1 MIDTMKTNIAYL
13 FAGLLAVT
21 LFSCSDDS
29 DLLIHQE
36 PLVVLQ
42 ELVMQEEEMKSD
54 SEEVSTPMLDLQ
66 TVADAQRALRPSIS
80 QQMDGEQPDKKGQK
94 GRDHRDWFDTFDSMR
109 LKDLEKNAILQFG
122 DLYAIE
128 RSGKDSLLFKFY
140 LPEELKDKAYLYE
153 GLHVKVI
160 TYFRY
165 GDGLTISK
173 KKELFSNDCFSFDD
187 SFMVSKNEWEQKNRD
202 HIIQYFFWDDIK
214 CDGRE
219 TTLENLVI
227 FKEWHE

>member
-1 MIDTMKTNIAYL
+1 MKTNIAYL

-21 LFSCSDDS
+21 LLSCSDDT
-29 DLLIHQE
+29 DLLIQQE

-42 ELVMQEEEMKSD
+42 ELVMQEEEMQSD
-54 SEEVSTPMLDLQ
+54 SEEESASMLDYQAAL
-66 TVADAQRALRPSIS
+66 DAQRALRPSTS
-80 QQMDGEQPDKKGQK
+80 QQMDGDQPDKKGQK

-109 LKDLEKNAILQFG
+109 LKDIEKNAILQFG

-128 RSGKDSLLFKFY
+128 RSGTDSLLFKFY
-140 LPEELKDKAYLYE
+140 LPEGLKDKAYLYE

-165 GDGLTISK
+165 GDGLTTSEI
-173 KKELFSNDCFSFDD
+173 KELFSNDCFSFDD
-187 SFMVSKNEWEQKNRD
+187 SFIVSRNEWKEKNRD
-202 HIIQYFFWDDIK
+202 YIIQFFFWNDTG
-214 CDGRE
+214 CEGRE

-227 FKEWHE
+227 FKEWR